1 MAEFTALE
9 ALTAPSPTERQWV
22 IRIAAELINKEHML
36 AQPRDRMQIAK
47 AAAIIGAG
55 ELCTDAPY
63 YLAGLTGQGW
73 TRLATDIL
81 IAAQWAKEN
90 KWRF

>member
-1 MAEFTALE
+1 MAEHFALD

-22 IRIAAELINKEHML
+22 IRAAAELLVKEHML
-36 AQPRDRMQIAK
+36 AQPRDRMLIAK

-55 ELCTDAPY
+55 QLCTDAPY
-63 YLAGLTGQGW
+63 YLATLSAQAW

-81 IAAQWAKEN
+81 IAAQWAKEH
-90 KWRF
+90 KWSF